1 VGDKFCVNSWGQCRV
16 SSFSDLFWPIWVVG
30 LIRKQRDR
38 QREIKTR
45 GKKIKKIIIIINYL
59 STTEAEVSL
68 STIDFKKLAQKFNT
82 TLNKIS

>member
-1 VGDKFCVNSWGQCRV
+1 
-16 SSFSDLFWPIWVVG
+16 VG

-68 STIDFKKLAQKFNT
+68 STIDLKKLAQKFNT

>member
-1 VGDKFCVNSWGQCRV
+1 
-16 SSFSDLFWPIWVVG
+16 VG